1 MVEATALH
9 WTFKF
14 FDAVVKHV
22 QEQVGGEPYS
32 GNGLM
37 FLFSM
42 EDHYFNSKQNDR
54 RYSQIMK
61 VHIEHEGSQSMKVLS
76 EYEGTQST
84 KELRD
89 EGMYIRAEPG
99 GMKDELLIDIE
110 RKSHQG
116 SLNEVQMTSVY

>member
-42 EDHYFNSKQNDR
+42 EDHDFNSKQNDR

-61 VHIEHEGSQSMKVLS
+61 VLIEHEGSQIMKVLKLQMNS
-76 EYEGTQST
+76 ET
-84 KELRD
+84 KVRMLGLNLGAWKMD
-89 EGMYIRAEPG
+89 YWLA
-99 GMKDELLIDIE
+99 
-110 RKSHQG
+110 
-116 SLNEVQMTSVY
+116 LNEKATREVLMKYKWPPCTN